1 MSETKVRIIS
11 SIIGIPLLIAIIL
24 FGGVPFR
31 IALTI
36 LCLIGVYEFYQA
48 VNKDLKPINN
58 IGYLFSIIFLIFLYD
73 FTLTK
78 FYIFISLFLL
88 VLLITM
94 ILSHPKFDIRDVEN
108 TYIGFFYVCFLLS
121 HIALVRELP
130 DGKIYVW
137 LIFITAWGSD
147 TGAYFAGRKF
157 GKHKLA
163 PVLSPKKTI
172 EGSIG
177 GILLSA
183 LLSVVYGVIMNNFMG
198 NDIFQV
204 MVKFAVIGVLGSI
217 VGQIGDLTASSIKRS
232 TGIKDFGRIIPGHGG
247 VMDRFDSVL
256 FTAPMVYY
264 LMILF
269 SNIW

>member
-1 MSETKVRIIS
+1 LSETKVRVIS
-11 SIIGIPLLIAIIL
+11 SIVGIPILIAIIIL
-24 FGGVPFR
+24 GGIPFR
-31 IALTI
+31 IALTVF
-36 LCLIGVYEFYQA
+36 CLIGIYEFYQA

-58 IGYLFSIIFLIFLYD
+58 IGYIFSIIFLIFLYR

-94 ILSHPKFDIRDVEN
+94 ILSHPKFNIRDVEN

-130 DGKIYVW
+130 SGRIYVW

-177 GILLSA
+177 GILMSA
-183 LLSVVYGVIMNNFMG
+183 LLCILYGLAINRFLIEDISSVIIRFF
-198 NDIFQV
+198 I
-204 MVKFAVIGVLGSI
+204 IGVLGSV
-217 VGQIGDLTASSIKRS
+217 VGQIGDLTASSIKRF
-232 TGIKDFGRIIPGHGG
+232 TGIKDFGRLIPGHGG
-247 VMDRFDSVL
+247 VLDRFDSVL

-264 LMILF
+264 LVILF
-269 SNIW
+269 GNI